1 MNVNMRVKKTIIYAV
16 LVTMAVFLINA
27 NIVNVK
33 AAESDEEIKAELY
46 VDKSS
51 YKAGEKVN
59 ACFSVTNYNDSFT
72 GNITTMIIELGFDDK
87 VLTANKSSFKKLADD
102 NGGMG
107 FSHISLDYN
116 NIITYQ
122 YVNVSEPLKKE
133 SSEIFA
139 VSFETNS
146 DIDSI
151 EDVLNVSEIIVQDGT
166 MEESVRFPVTASMY
180 VDKKAQDIANDNKR
194 GQQVYDSQGELID
207 SEKNSQNNNNKTKE
221 NNEIAE
227 DKEHNNIKSENQAD
241 SKKISDNENI
251 TKEEND
257 GIEGNIQNISDDVMQ
272 TSENVSESNQ
282 EKSNYD
288 GIKNNNSKDND
299 SKDVKIQNENNTT
312 NDNSIGLVI
321 AVVLIVL
328 VGLAGY
334 IIIKKK
340 SNQ

>member
-16 LVTMAVFLINA
+16 LATMAVFLINA

-122 YVNVSEPLKKE
+122 YVNVSEPLKKG

-139 VSFETNS
+139 VSFETDS

-221 NNEIAE
+221 NNEIAD

-312 NDNSIGLVI
+312 NGNNIGLVI

>member
-1 MNVNMRVKKTIIYAV
+1 MIVNMRVKKTIIYAV
-16 LVTMAVFLINA
+16 LATMAVFLINA
-27 NIVNVK
+27 NIFNVK

-122 YVNVSEPLKKE
+122 YVNVGEPLKKG

-139 VSFETNS
+139 VSFETDS

-151 EDVLNVSEIIVQDGT
+151 EDVLNISEIIVQDGT

-180 VDKKAQDIANDNKR
+180 VDKKVQDIANDNKR

-207 SEKNSQNNNNKTKE
+207 SEKNSQNNNNKAKE
-221 NNEIAE
+221 NNEIAD
-227 DKEHNNIKSENQAD
+227 DKDHNNIKSENQAD

-251 TKEEND
+251 TKGEND

-272 TSENVSESNQ
+272 TSENVSEANQ

-312 NDNSIGLVI
+312 NGSNIGLVI